1 MSEADKA
8 ILSDDLP
15 LHLPA
20 EALKQRLGALVRH
33 YAQCRSRQVAQAVA
47 RHSEALSLH
56 PALRDQTDQL
66 QAFCRLKW
74 HWRMLA
80 AQCPALVAV

>member
-8 ILSDDLP
+8 MISDDLP
-15 LHLPA
+15 LHLPP
-20 EALKQRLGALVRH
+20 EALKQRIRTLVH
-33 YAQCRSRQVAQAVA
+33 DYAHRRSARIAQAVV
-47 RHSEALSLH
+47 RYSEALSLH
-56 PALRDQTDQL
+56 PALRDQPDQL

-80 AQCPALVAV
+80 AQCPALAAV